1 MDMPA
6 MKISIVSQYSQKQ
19 HLLICRIRASKS
31 FSNWLRWRIV
41 MTIVKSYDIYVL
53 LLCLSPLYTNLA
65 RYITIVKIYS

>member
-1 MDMPA
+1 
-6 MKISIVSQYSQKQ
+6 
-19 HLLICRIRASKS
+19 
-31 FSNWLRWRIV
+31 